1 MKTNYSIVRFIS
13 NPLSREN
20 IAFGLIMES
29 SNKLMF
35 KFSEEKLD
43 FIYKLSPS
51 NAKLIQYN
59 ISKIKDSL
67 NAPSNNDKVLIG
79 VDGIF
84 NFEYLERLSSYNNG
98 LVQFDKPSSI
108 NLEFNEDKFNSFF
121 NKYISLNIQKDS
133 IIKPIDT
140 KFHDAIMKSF
150 CAPLQAQIDVNLTI
164 KKKEIPSLYFNYHLD
179 GLGVNGSIY
188 TVKAIDLN
196 SNKPLN
202 QIQKDISEFESF
214 NQHVDI
220 FAKSKGISENSK
232 HYLVT
237 DQYSGSKPSY
247 LDLYSIISNKANVSF
262 YELISTNELEK
273 VVKLIQKRKARKFTE
288 EFLSE
293 DK

>member
-1 MKTNYSIVRFIS
+1 MKANYSIVRFIS

-29 SNKLMF
+29 NNKLMF
-35 KFSEEKLD
+35 RFSDEKLD

-59 ISKIKDSL
+59 IAKIKDSL
-67 NAPSNNDKVLIG
+67 HAPSNNDKVLIG
-79 VDGIF
+79 VEGVF

-98 LVQFDKPSSI
+98 LVQFDKPTSI
-108 NLEFNEDKFNSFF
+108 NLEFNDEKFNSFF
-121 NKYISLNIQKDS
+121 EKYISLNIQKET

-140 KFHDAIMKSF
+140 KFHDAIMSSFYTPLKS
-150 CAPLQAQIDVNLTI
+150 QIDVDLTI

-179 GLGVNGSIY
+179 GLGVNGAIY
-188 TVKAIDLN
+188 SVKAIDLN
-196 SNKPLN
+196 SNKSLN

-214 NQHVDI
+214 NQHVDF
-220 FAKSKGISENSK
+220 FAKSKGISGDSK
-232 HYLVT
+232 HYLVI

-247 LDLYSIISNKANVSF
+247 LDLYSIISNKANISL
-262 YELISTNELEK
+262 YELISTDELDK
-273 VVKLIQKRKARKFTE
+273 VVKLIRKRKAHKFTE

-293 DK
+293 SK